1 MKLNVSQAMKDILTD
16 YSDEIMKNV
25 TEIINEV
32 GEEAADELHSAG
44 SFQGKK
50 YRKSW
55 KVKQEEKR
63 TFNSVT
69 VYNAKHANLTH
80 LLEFGHACSGGG
92 RSKTREFPHI
102 APANEKA
109 TKEAERRIIK
119 MIEGIR

>member
-1 MKLNVSQAMKDILTD
+1 MKLNVSQQMKDILTD
-16 YSDEIMKNV
+16 YSDEIMKKV

-44 SFQGKK
+44 SFQGNK

-63 TFNSVT
+63 TFNSAI
-69 VYNAKHANLTH
+69 VYNAKHASLTH
-80 LLEFGHACSGGG
+80 LLEFGHAKVNGG
-92 RSKTREFPHI
+92 RTRAFPHI

-109 TKEAERRIIK
+109 TREAERRIIK